1 MKVNCPFK
9 IYKDLFGKKNEGI
22 HKFKFT
28 EGTSIID
35 YLITILFCCL
45 ISHLTKIPLVLVTII
60 ILLLGIF
67 IHLLFGLETNSLKYL
82 GIKCYWPVLPK
93 PPDPLVVSESSSD
106 NWNEIGD
113 KIGEQIWNI
122 LEPFLIVKSLLLILS
137 TKAIKFPL

>member
-22 HKFKFT
+22 HRFKFT

-45 ISHLTKIPLVLVTII
+45 ISHFTKVPLVLVTII

-67 IHLLFGLETNSLKYL
+67 IHLLFGVETNSLKYL
-82 GIKCYWPVLPK
+82 GIKCY
-93 PPDPLVVSESSSD
+93 
-106 NWNEIGD
+106 
-113 KIGEQIWNI
+113 
-122 LEPFLIVKSLLLILS
+122 
-137 TKAIKFPL
+137 